1 MDPGPSDA
9 SRVRSSADP
18 GERREPTTSVV
29 VCAHT
34 ERRWTSIVAGLQALA
49 AQSRRPDQVLLVVD
63 HDDAL
68 LRRAAAELPGL
79 LGLGGDDTW
88 LTVLPN
94 TRGRGLSGAR
104 NTGVHAGVGDV
115 VAFLDDDAVPAPDW
129 LDRLVTALAETG
141 ADGVDGRATPVW
153 PPSGRPRHLVAELDW
168 VVGCSYRGLP
178 EHRAPVRNLLGA
190 TMSFTRAA
198 LELAGDFDE
207 AAGRVGDVLLG
218 GEETELCLR
227 LARRKPGAL
236 LVHEPAATVAHHVS
250 ADRTTWRYLARRAYA
265 EGLSKAHIARTAGPG
280 AATSTERAYVRRVL
294 PAAVRRELR
303 SGAEGGPRGAAGV
316 VVGLASAG
324 AGYAR
329 GSLRRAGRTDRRA
342 TALRAPEG
350 AR

>member
-1 MDPGPSDA
+1 MDTGPADSSHA
-9 SRVRSSADP
+9 RSSAAP

-34 ERRWTSIVAGLQALA
+34 ERRWASIVAGLRALA

-68 LRRAAAELPGL
+68 LRRAGAELPGL
-79 LGLGGDDTW
+79 LGLDHDDGW

-94 TRGRGLSGAR
+94 TRRRGLSGAR
-104 NTGVHAGVGDV
+104 NTGVRAGVGDV

-153 PPSGRPRHLVAELDW
+153 PDGRRPRHLVAELDW

-207 AAGRVGDVLLG
+207 TAGRIGDVLLG

-250 ADRTTWRYLARRAYA
+250 ADRTTWHYLARRAYA

-303 SGAEGGPRGAAGV
+303 GGAEGGPRGAAGV

-329 GSLRRAGRTDRRA
+329 GSLRRAGRTARRA
-342 TALRAPEG
+342 RELRALE